1 MRTTLIF
8 ILLLCLLSGCKKQQ
22 LDDCFSR
29 TGDDKTIERPL
40 KSFSRITV
48 GDKFNVILTQ
58 DTSRDERIHITGGE
72 KILEGIS
79 AEVDNG
85 ELVIENCNTCNFVRS
100 YDREITVQIFLKDI
114 SEINVFGAASITCS
128 DTLRLD
134 KLSLFHSALE
144 DVSLLL
150 NMSDEIYVESINSGG
165 TMLAGRAF
173 KLAGSIEEITDLD
186 ARNLACEEVIFDTH
200 SPLDCFV
207 NASEIIY
214 VGIFGKGNIYHV
226 GEPSKQK
233 TVRERTGEGDL
244 LKLN

>member
-1 MRTTLIF
+1 MRKGIVCILI
-8 ILLLCLLSGCKKQQ
+8 LSLFAGCKKEQ

-40 KSFSRITV
+40 KSFNRITV

-58 DTSRDERIHITGGE
+58 DNSRDERIHITGGS

-79 AEVDNG
+79 AEVSDG

-100 YDREITVQIFLKDI
+100 YDREITVQIFLKEI
-114 SEINVFGAASITCS
+114 SEINIFGAASITCS
-128 DTLRLD
+128 DTLHLN
-134 KLSLFHSALE
+134 KLSVFHSALE

-150 NMSDEIYVESINSGG
+150 NMQDEIYVESINSGG

-173 KLAGSIEEITDLD
+173 KLAGSIEEITNLD

-214 VGIFGKGNIYHV
+214 VGIFGRGNIYHV

-233 TVRERTGEGDL
+233 TVRERTGEGNL
-244 LKLN
+244 IKLN